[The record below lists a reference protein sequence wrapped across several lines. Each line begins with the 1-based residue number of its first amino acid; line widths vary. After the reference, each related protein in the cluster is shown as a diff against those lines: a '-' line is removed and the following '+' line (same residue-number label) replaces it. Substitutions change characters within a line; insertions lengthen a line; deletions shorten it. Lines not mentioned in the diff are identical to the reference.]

1 MVCEYVFNYIF
12 LDLFDDFK
20 RNNFV
25 LLLFTLIFEYDI
37 LITLLTRL
45 HLYLEIAL
53 SRENDDSDNLLRFGQ
68 AQQQVAQD
76 SEQQR
81 PLHPL
86 HQAPPL
92 HSQQHPQCRCSQ
104 VSQGECLQQIAD
116 IGSLPLSSTQMFKK

>member
-104 VSQGECLQQIAD
+104 MSQGKCLQQIAD

>member
-1 MVCEYVFNYIF
+1 MSI
-12 LDLFDDFK
+12 
-20 RNNFV
+20 
-25 LLLFTLIFEYDI
+25 LIFEYDI

-53 SRENDDSDNLLRFGQ
+53 SRENDKKKIMNLINLLRFGQ

-116 IGSLPLSSTQMFKK
+116 IHIGSLPLSSTQMFKK